1 MKNTI
6 YLLFLIGFVIVSCQD
21 FLSEKPSLGLVV
33 PSNLDDFE
41 AILNNDHQ
49 IFNQTPA
56 IGEIASGD
64 YFIPLQHWQSLRLE
78 WERQAYIWAE
88 DVNQNGELPDWSTP
102 FQQVFYANIVLDG
115 LSDLEISSSEKERA
129 DKLKGKA
136 LFFRAFA
143 YHQLLELF
151 TPYTRFD
158 GEDSEFGLPLRRSS
172 NVTPN
177 PVRAKVSEVK
187 AFIKSDLS
195 NAVELLPETEPL
207 KTLPSKQ
214 SARALLMRIHF
225 MEGNYNAA
233 LEMGQVI
240 HANGLS
246 LIDYTHLPLTTA
258 NPFGIFNDEVIFH
271 SQLMLYEFYSSPL
284 TFVDLNL
291 LSLYGDNDTR
301 KEVFFIDRG
310 NGGLNFKAFHTGR
323 QFWFG
328 GIGTNEVLLMYI
340 ECLIRS
346 GDLNTAE
353 ELMNSFL
360 ELRIRDF
367 DGISFTGQ
375 QQALELVLSERRKE
389 LLFRGLRWMDL
400 KRQNYEGLET
410 TLVRDFGEITHT
422 LSPNS
427 HSYVFQ
433 IPPHEIDRSDM
444 LQNPR

>member
-1 MKNTI
+1 M
-6 YLLFLIGFVIVSCQD
+6 
-21 FLSEKPSLGLVV
+21 
-33 PSNLDDFE
+33 
-41 AILNNDHQ
+41 
-49 IFNQTPA
+49 
-56 IGEIASGD
+56 
-64 YFIPLQHWQSLRLE
+64 
-78 WERQAYIWAE
+78 
-88 DVNQNGELPDWSTP
+88 
-102 FQQVFYANIVLDG
+102 
-115 LSDLEISSSEKERA
+115 SSSEKERA
-129 DKLKGKA
+129 DKLKGTA

-172 NVTPN
+172 IVTPN

-195 NAVELLPETEPL
+195 SAVELLPEIEPL

-233 LEMGQVI
+233 LELGQVI

-246 LIDYTHLPLTTA
+246 LIDYTQLPLTTA

-328 GIGTNEVLLMYI
+328 GIDTNEVLLMYI

-400 KRQNYEGLET
+400 KRQNHEGLET

-427 HSYVFQ
+427 QSYVFQ

-444 LQNPR
+444 IQNPR